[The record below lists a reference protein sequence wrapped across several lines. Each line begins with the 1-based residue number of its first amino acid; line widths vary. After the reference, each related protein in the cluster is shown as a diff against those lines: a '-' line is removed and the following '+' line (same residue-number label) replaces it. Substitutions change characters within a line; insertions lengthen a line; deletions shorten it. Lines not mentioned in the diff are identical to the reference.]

1 MKWGMMANKH
11 LATYLNDHLAG
22 SVSALELLSSLE
34 TAQADIDMARFVS
47 ELRVEIEADQQE
59 LENLMQRLQITESR
73 PRQAGGWLAEKVLQI
88 KLRLDDPDGGALYLL
103 ESLELLAIGIEGK
116 RRLWRA
122 LAAAAVPGLQL
133 TDYERLTKRA
143 EEQQQRVETVRLVAA
158 KTAFAT

>member
-47 ELRVEIEADQQE
+47 ELRVEIETDQQE